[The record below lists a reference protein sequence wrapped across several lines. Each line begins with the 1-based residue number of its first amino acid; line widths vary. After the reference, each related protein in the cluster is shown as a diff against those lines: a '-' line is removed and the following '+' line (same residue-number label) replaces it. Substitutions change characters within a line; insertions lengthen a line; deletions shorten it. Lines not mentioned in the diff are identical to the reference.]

1 MGFGLVISG
10 GVLERGE
17 SERSR
22 AGSGGNA
29 TPGPQCPLCQL
40 AQPACEVEE
49 DRSLILD
56 AAVLLAAGCTLLALH
71 RRSACGRFARLNGVK
86 QYGSIR

>member
-56 AAVLLAAGCTLLALH
+56 AAVGCTLLALH

-86 QYGSIR
+86 QYGSRR